1 MAHAF
6 QRLKNATEY
15 VYERMEEDFDNDF
28 SANIYNHCTQDEI
41 DAYETQL
48 FKISKGDNSDA
59 TREAFYAIL
68 RNCREIALERY
79 QNENY
84 AQTEKQLI
92 REYETDRASALCDF

>member
-15 VYERMEEDFDNDF
+15 VYERMQEDFENEF
-28 SANIYNHCTQDEI
+28 ASNIYHFCKMNEL
-41 DAYETQL
+41 DAYENQL
-48 FKISKGDNSDA
+48 FKIMTGDNSDA
-59 TREAFYAIL
+59 TREAFYAIA
-68 RNCREIALERY
+68 RNNYALALERY